1 MRSLAF
7 ACARERTDLALPPV
21 VSPPKYVIYCDKAD
35 DEILAKELFSTGA
48 LAGATVT
55 RLPPRGDTLPAELRD
70 SLEWERSD
78 WLVTRDEVLV
88 GAAEI
93 TRHGYTGDNG
103 LQRFARLVR
112 AASLGVPVVYF
123 TPFSRS
129 RLNELDEG
137 RNSPRN
143 VSPEMFGELLQAGDA
158 AGVPC
163 IALRWPTDQAFG
175 EPFPLSDAAMAG
187 TLETLKQLVEGFATL
202 PRDRL
207 WDCVPPAVMD
217 AMREQ
222 AAIPVRG
229 TDVRLVVDTPI
240 EVETD
245 EWLHALLPATYM
257 SSGKADKVLAKMAL
271 DSVAH
276 RPLPS
281 RLRADLFWTE
291 PGRAQVLYLG
301 YQWRPDP
308 ACGLIAHSG
317 ALAKRA
323 GLPLIVVWPRI
334 FLADSEIRQSLLRSL
349 SEFKRS
355 GKGMVL
361 EKSLELGLPREKIL
375 AFQQRINIDSK
386 QFGLFSERSKVG
398 RILKEN
404 ADLCVFGDGLY
415 VP

>member
-1 MRSLAF
+1 MPTV
-7 ACARERTDLALPPV
+7 RTAEE
-21 VSPPKYVIYCDKAD
+21 YVIYCDKAD
-35 DEILAKELFSTGA
+35 DEILAKGLFSTGP
-48 LAGATVT
+48 LASARIT
-55 RLPPRGDTLPAELRD
+55 RLPPRGDMLPAELRD

-78 WLVTRDEVLV
+78 WLVTRDGVLV
-88 GAAEI
+88 GAVEI

-103 LQRFARLVR
+103 MQRFARLVR

-143 VSPEMFGELLQAGDA
+143 VSPEMFGELIQTGDA

-163 IALRWPTDQAFG
+163 LALRWPTDRQFG
-175 EPFPLSDAAMAG
+175 EPLPLNDTSMAP
-187 TLETLKQLVEGFATL
+187 TLKSLKELVEGFATL
-202 PRDRL
+202 AREDL
-207 WDCVPPAVMD
+207 WDCVPDWIIA

-222 AAIPVRG
+222 AAIPIRG
-229 TDVRLVVDTPI
+229 TDVRFVIDTPI
-240 EVETD
+240 EVEESD
-245 EWLHALLPATYM
+245 WLRDLLPVSYM

-271 DSVAH
+271 DSATR
-276 RPLPS
+276 RPLPQGAN
-281 RLRADLFWTE
+281 ADLFWSET
-291 PGRAQVLYLG
+291 GRAQVLYLG

-308 ACGLIAHSG
+308 ASGLIAYSG

-334 FLADSEIRQSLLRSL
+334 FLSDSEIRQELLDSLT
-349 SEFKRS
+349 EFKET
-355 GKGMVL
+355 GAGMVL
-361 EKSLELGLPREKIL
+361 EKALELGLSREKIL
-375 AFQQRINIDSK
+375 GFQKRINTDTK

-415 VP
+415 RP